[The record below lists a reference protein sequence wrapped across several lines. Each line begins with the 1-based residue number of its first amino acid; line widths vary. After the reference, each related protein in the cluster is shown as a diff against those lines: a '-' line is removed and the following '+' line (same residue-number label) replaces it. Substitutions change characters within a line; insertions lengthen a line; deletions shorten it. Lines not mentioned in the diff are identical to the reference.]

1 MNEIIRKN
9 ILLSILLLLGL
20 TNYTFA
26 APDLPVSTQM
36 STQDKDKK
44 IEESQSDKIEI
55 EIVPEI
61 KIEVQATTGTANPK
75 LKTGD
80 ACSDEKLEELK
91 GELFNEVPMAKTIPC
106 DKVDCKDLAP
116 AKMYKDNY
124 KKLND
129 AKTISCGK

>member
-36 STQDKDKK
+36 SSQDNDEKT
-44 IEESQSDKIEI
+44 EESQPDKI

-61 KIEVQATTGTANPK
+61 KIEVQATTETANPK

-80 ACSDEKLEELK
+80 ACSDERLEEIK
-91 GELFNEVPMAKTIPC
+91 GELFNEIPMAKTIPC
-106 DKVDCKDLAP
+106 DKVDCKDLKP
-116 AKMYKDNY
+116 ARLYKDKY
-124 KKLND
+124 KKLKD
-129 AKTISCGK
+129 ARTISCGK

>member
-9 ILLSILLLLGL
+9 ILLGILLLLGL

-36 STQDKDKK
+36 SEQKQ
-44 IEESQSDKIEI
+44 EDKIEI
-55 EIVPEI
+55 VQEI
-61 KIEVQATTGTANPK
+61 KIEVQSATTSSNPK

-80 ACSDEKLEELK
+80 ACSDEKLEEVK

-106 DKVDCKDLAP
+106 DKVDCNDLAP

-129 AKTISCGK
+129 AKTISCSK